1 MDLTQL
7 SSAIAPV
14 NLRSCLIQQQ
24 GKLIF
29 EHYRRPQTFRETA
42 KINSCTK
49 SILSS
54 LLCIAMDQGLL
65 PALSTPASAFFPQLA
80 SAEDSRKQKITL
92 EHLLTM
98 TAGFSWTE
106 FGGKNSFPHMTRT
119 PDWIAYVL
127 DQPLADEPGTRMEY
141 NSGVSQML
149 SHILVQV
156 SGMSTA
162 DFAEKYLF
170 GPLGINHYEWET
182 DPQGVHTGGFGLK
195 LRPAD
200 LMKFGQLYLDK
211 GRWQGEPL
219 ISSPLLERSVQP
231 AIAVNDPWRGY
242 YCWHWW
248 ADTYPG
254 DDLSD
259 PAASFEY
266 FYARGF
272 GGQFVHV
279 IPKLDMVVVLTHD
292 NRKNSKYPDVFRAF
306 IAPLLIGEPVSDI
319 R

>member
-1 MDLTQL
+1 MDLTL
-7 SSAIAPV
+7 LASAIAPV
-14 NLRSCLIQQQ
+14 NLRSCLIQRQ
-24 GKLIF
+24 GELIF
-29 EHYRRPQTFRETA
+29 EHYRRPQTVREIA

-49 SILSS
+49 SVLSA

-65 PALSTPASAFFPQLA
+65 PELSTPASAFFPVLA
-80 SAEDSRKQKITL
+80 AADDPRKRLITL

-106 FGGKNSFPHMTRT
+106 FGGRNSFPHMTRT

-127 DQPLADEPGTRMEY
+127 EQPMSDEPGTRMEY

-149 SHILVQV
+149 SHILLQTT
-156 SGMSTA
+156 GMPA
-162 DFAEKYLF
+162 AAFAEKYLF
-170 GPLGINHYEWET
+170 GPLGITQYEWET

-200 LMKFGQLYLDK
+200 LMRFGQLYLDK
-211 GRWQGEPL
+211 GNWQGKQL
-219 ISSPLLERSVQP
+219 ISSRLAERSVQP
-231 AIAVNDPWRGY
+231 AIAVKDPWRGY

-248 ADTYPG
+248 ADSFTVSAP
-254 DDLSD
+254 SD
-259 PAASFEY
+259 SPDSFDY

-292 NRKNSKYPDVFRAF
+292 NRKNTKYPDVFREF
-306 IAPLLIGEPVSDI
+306 IAPLLAVEPVI
-319 R
+319 KK